1 MIGTSRGVSSPIV
14 NGGPLNSAGNGHQI
28 IVDIPQDFNST
39 LVYYCT
45 NHTTMSQS
53 MNVASPSG
61 GFVPVYNLNASQL
74 TSLVN
79 ASNIVAG
86 NYKVVEEMNASNQ
99 LELRIRPVV
108 QTNGSWVDFGANLF
122 YRTNSSYPTLSSVL
136 NYITSNNIN
145 AVNAPT
151 VDTISITSPTSGST
165 VLENNDNLHVYINYQ
180 SNGGGYQT
188 PTWAYRIDSG
198 FPGYGSPHGGT
209 QVTGTSTKSNFLS
222 GQSYGSKTVHVA
234 LLDQSGNL
242 HNPPITLNRTLN
254 YQSSGGGYSSPGGG
268 YSSPG
273 SGYSSPG
280 SGYSSSSSGYSS
292 PPIYETTATLLVNNQ
307 PTSIAG
313 IPPAGSG
320 STWYQSFTAE
330 NSAKLTKFAFAT
342 NGSFSATADVKIR
355 EGEGITGNILHSGT
369 WSGLGSNTNNFNE
382 YEITNEVLLT
392 SGQKYTIQL
401 ENQTSGG
408 FIGSNPGQYN
418 GGMFYYSGYSGEYG
432 DLKMKIWG
440 LLEATGNA
448 IEIISPAY
456 DDQNITDSND
466 TLTISYNYQSNAGG
480 YQTPTWAYRIDSGF
494 PGYGS
499 PHGGTQ
505 VTGSR
510 INNNFLN
517 GQTYGN
523 KTVYVALLD
532 PAGNLHNP
540 PVTQSISVNYQTP
553 TSGYQSS
560 TGGTIAISSPG
571 NSADVNATNDNLQ
584 VTVTYTSPSG
594 GYQTPTWA
602 YRIDSGF
609 PGYGSPHGGT
619 QVTGNQ
625 ANDFLAGESFGARLV
640 NVALLDSAGN
650 LHNPPIT
657 QSISVNYQTP
667 TSGYQSDSGNY
678 QSSGGDYQSSGSGWS
693 INPATYQNS
702 MTMTA
707 LVSIDGSSKG
717 SGSLAAFAGSQ
728 IRGLQSNLSFP
739 TFGPHQGQ
747 GLFQIM
753 IYGEIDSTPLQFK
766 WSTDGTETNA
776 ISVSRQ
782 DGISISFE
790 NNGNQGSVISPVSLL
805 GTSQPNNSYQSDS
818 GNYQSSG
825 GDYQSD
831 SDGYQSPDSDY
842 QDPTGEQAEENTPFT
857 VTASK
862 LTNGQITFTSNAPV
876 DSLYSVEIQLTNLSN
891 LSPSKEGK
899 LIFNLDGKGS
909 TTLMTLDQVE
919 EDGGWGYNWSY
930 WWNYGYSGE
939 SQNFNYAYRI
949 PYTSEEKFMVGQGY
963 MGTWSH
969 QDTYAIDWSMPEGTT
984 LYAARAGK
992 VIMVK
997 EDSNEGGSEKSFI
1010 DKANYVTIGHLDGS
1024 KADYLHLQQNGA
1036 LVKVGDIVKIGDPI
1050 GLSGNTGWSTEPHLH
1065 FQVFHQTDPR
1075 NSTTVATSFLDKD
1088 GNIISMQ
1095 EGNSY
1100 YGSGDLIES
1109 TPNIIAPLPNIE
1121 DQAPITDDQSLG
1133 GTDEPTAVLPVF
1145 VTTIGFQSNV
1155 NEVILSGEILHKSE
1169 SDYTNIKVGFLI
1181 SPSAE
1186 IMEIDP
1192 LTYKVSGFFESAGLF
1207 SANYTPSSNGVLYFK
1222 AFAENESG
1230 VSYGNIRKISNNEI
1244 SNTQNQTPTEKAIS
1258 ILQVDSIEVSG
1269 GWKQNSWFGLYK
1281 DYSNGWVYHNELGW
1295 LYLSADTTN
1304 GIWAWSEERSW
1315 VWSSK
1320 EVYPFLYQSNV
1331 GDWIYFLTSNDGQL
1345 YFYNYFTDS
1354 VEVNSP

>member
-1 MIGTSRGVSSPIV
+1 
-14 NGGPLNSAGNGHQI
+14 
-28 IVDIPQDFNST
+28 
-39 LVYYCT
+39 
-45 NHTTMSQS
+45 
-53 MNVASPSG
+53 
-61 GFVPVYNLNASQL
+61 
-74 TSLVN
+74 
-79 ASNIVAG
+79 
-86 NYKVVEEMNASNQ
+86 
-99 LELRIRPVV
+99 
-108 QTNGSWVDFGANLF
+108 
-122 YRTNSSYPTLSSVL
+122 
-136 NYITSNNIN
+136 
-145 AVNAPT
+145 
-151 VDTISITSPTSGST
+151 
-165 VLENNDNLHVYINYQ
+165 
-180 SNGGGYQT
+180 
-188 PTWAYRIDSG
+188 
-198 FPGYGSPHGGT
+198 
-209 QVTGTSTKSNFLS
+209 
-222 GQSYGSKTVHVA
+222 
-234 LLDQSGNL
+234 
-242 HNPPITLNRTLN
+242 
-254 YQSSGGGYSSPGGG
+254 
-268 YSSPG
+268 
-273 SGYSSPG
+273 
-280 SGYSSSSSGYSS
+280 
-292 PPIYETTATLLVNNQ
+292 
-307 PTSIAG
+307 
-313 IPPAGSG
+313 
-320 STWYQSFTAE
+320 
-330 NSAKLTKFAFAT
+330 
-342 NGSFSATADVKIR
+342 
-355 EGEGITGNILHSGT
+355 
-369 WSGLGSNTNNFNE
+369 
-382 YEITNEVLLT
+382 
-392 SGQKYTIQL
+392 
-401 ENQTSGG
+401 
-408 FIGSNPGQYN
+408 
-418 GGMFYYSGYSGEYG
+418 
-432 DLKMKIWG
+432 
-440 LLEATGNA
+440 
-448 IEIISPAY
+448 
-456 DDQNITDSND
+456 
-466 TLTISYNYQSNAGG
+466 
-480 YQTPTWAYRIDSGF
+480 
-494 PGYGS
+494 
-499 PHGGTQ
+499 
-505 VTGSR
+505 
-510 INNNFLN
+510 
-517 GQTYGN
+517 
-523 KTVYVALLD
+523 
-532 PAGNLHNP
+532 
-540 PVTQSISVNYQTP
+540 
-553 TSGYQSS
+553 
-560 TGGTIAISSPG
+560 
-571 NSADVNATNDNLQ
+571 
-584 VTVTYTSPSG
+584 
-594 GYQTPTWA
+594 
-602 YRIDSGF
+602 
-609 PGYGSPHGGT
+609 
-619 QVTGNQ
+619 
-625 ANDFLAGESFGARLV
+625 
-640 NVALLDSAGN
+640 
-650 LHNPPIT
+650 
-657 QSISVNYQTP
+657 
-667 TSGYQSDSGNY
+667 
-678 QSSGGDYQSSGSGWS
+678 
-693 INPATYQNS
+693 

-707 LVSIDGSSKG
+707 FVSIDGSSKG

-753 IYGEIDSTPLQFK
+753 IYGEIDATPLQFK
-766 WSTDGTETNA
+766 WSADGTETNA

-842 QDPTGEQAEENTPFT
+842 QDPAGEQAEENTPFT

>member
-1 MIGTSRGVSSPIV
+1 MTAHVAVDGT
-14 NGGPLNSAGNGHQI
+14 N
-28 IVDIPQDFNST
+28 
-39 LVYYCT
+39 
-45 NHTTMSQS
+45 
-53 MNVASPSG
+53 
-61 GFVPVYNLNASQL
+61 
-74 TSLVN
+74 
-79 ASNIVAG
+79 
-86 NYKVVEEMNASNQ
+86 E
-99 LELRIRPVV
+99 
-108 QTNGSWVDFGANLF
+108 TNGTLAAFAGAEIRGLQSSSSILPFGPYTGQSIYSITLYGDSNGVALTFKWSPNG
-122 YRTNSSYPTLSSVL
+122 TEENSVSLDKNDSAAINYTINGTLGSALSPTFLVG
-136 NYITSNNIN
+136 
-145 AVNAPT
+145 
-151 VDTISITSPTSGST
+151 TSPT
-165 VLENNDNLHVYINYQ
+165 V
-180 SNGGGYQT
+180 
-188 PTWAYRIDSG
+188 
-198 FPGYGSPHGGT
+198 
-209 QVTGTSTKSNFLS
+209 
-222 GQSYGSKTVHVA
+222 
-234 LLDQSGNL
+234 
-242 HNPPITLNRTLN
+242 
-254 YQSSGGGYSSPGGG
+254 
-268 YSSPG
+268 
-273 SGYSSPG
+273 
-280 SGYSSSSSGYSS
+280 
-292 PPIYETTATLLVNNQ
+292 YETTPTLIVDVH
-307 PTSIAG
+307 PTTNTG
-313 IPPAGSG
+313 IPEAATGDD
-320 STWYQSFTAE
+320 WYQSFTAE
-330 NSAKLTKFAFAT
+330 NSAKLTKFAFVT

-369 WSGLGSNTNNFNE
+369 WTGIGSNTNAFNE
-382 YEITNEVLLT
+382 YVIDNEVLLT
-392 SGQKYTIQL
+392 SGLQYTIQL

-408 FIGSNPGQYN
+408 FIGSSTNRYD
-418 GGMFYYSGYSGEYG
+418 GGLFYRTGYGVYG
-432 DLKMKIWG
+432 DLKMKIWA

-448 IEIISPAY
+448 IAITSPSSN
-456 DDQNITDSND
+456 DQNITNSND
-466 TLTISYNYQSNAGG
+466 NLSVAVNYQSSGGG
-480 YQTPTWAYRIDSGF
+480 YQTPKWTYRIDSGF

-505 VTGSR
+505 VTG
-510 INNNFLN
+510 NQANDFLV
-517 GQTYGN
+517 GQPYGTRQVN
-523 KTVYVALLD
+523 VALLD
-532 PAGNLHNP
+532 SAGNLHNP

-553 TSGYQSS
+553 TSGYQSGGGGYQSS
-560 TGGTIAISSPG
+560 TGGTIAISSPS
-571 NSADVNATNDNLQ
+571 NSTDVNATNDNLQ
-584 VTVTYTSPSG
+584 VSVTYTSPSG

-625 ANDFLAGESFGARLV
+625 ANDFLAGESFGARQV

-650 LHNPPIT
+650 LHNPPVT

-693 INPATYQNS
+693 INPGTYQNS
-702 MTMTA
+702 MSMTA

-766 WSTDGTETNA
+766 WSADGTEANA

-805 GTSQPNNSYQSDS
+805 GTSQPGNSYQSDS

-842 QDPTGEQAEENTPFT
+842 QDPAGEQAEENTPFT

-939 SQNFNYAYRI
+939 SQNSNYAYRI
-949 PYTSEEKFMVGQGY
+949 PYASEEKFMVGQGY

-1075 NSTTVATSFLDKD
+1075 NSTTVATSFSDKD

-1109 TPNIIAPLPNIE
+1109 TPNTIAPLPDIE

-1186 IMEIDP
+1186 IIEIDP